1 MREHKTPA
9 WIALFLVALAAGLA
23 AETTPAVTGGAS
35 LVAFN
40 RYVFRGYRLNRDSLV
55 LQPAMIASVAGFSVS
70 FWGNID
76 LKENA
81 TPSFIPDR
89 PGRKSFNE
97 TDLTVSYARNAGN
110 FSLMGG
116 FIYYGT
122 KYATETQELFVGA
135 SWNVWGKPML
145 MVYRDIDAFP
155 GTYIQL
161 SLAQSLPLAKVISL
175 DLGASAA
182 YFAGSADYWR
192 TYDPSAGSYSGPR
205 YRAFHDGMIKTGLT
219 VTVAK
224 NVGLQAL
231 TQYYFPLS
239 VAAKRTIGGFPYNI
253 NGALRD
259 TLVFGM
265 TLIFSY

>member
-1 MREHKTPA
+1 MRSHKTLA
-9 WIALFLVALAAGLA
+9 TIALFFVALAGLA
-23 AETTPAVTGGAS
+23 AKTTPGVTGGAS
-35 LVAFN
+35 LAAFN
-40 RYVFRGYRLNRDSLV
+40 RYVFRGYRLGRDSLV
-55 LQPAMIASVAGFSVS
+55 LQPAMIASVAGFSIS

-97 TDLTVSYARNAGN
+97 TDLTVSYARNVGN
-110 FSLMGG
+110 ISLMGG

-122 KYATETQELFVGA
+122 KYVSETQELFVGV
-135 SWNVWGKPML
+135 SCNIWGKPML

-161 SLAQSLPLAKVISL
+161 SMAQSLSLAKGISL

-182 YFAGSADYWR
+182 YFAGSGDYWR
-192 TYDPSAGSYSGPR
+192 TYDPAAGSYSGPL
-205 YRAFHDGMIKTGLT
+205 YRTFHDGMIKTALT
-219 VTVAK
+219 VPVAK
-224 NVGLQAL
+224 NASLQAL

-239 VAAKRTIGGFPYNI
+239 AAAKRITNGFSYNI
-253 NGALRD
+253 NGTLRG
-259 TLVFGM
+259 TWVFGM
-265 TLIFSY
+265 TLILAY